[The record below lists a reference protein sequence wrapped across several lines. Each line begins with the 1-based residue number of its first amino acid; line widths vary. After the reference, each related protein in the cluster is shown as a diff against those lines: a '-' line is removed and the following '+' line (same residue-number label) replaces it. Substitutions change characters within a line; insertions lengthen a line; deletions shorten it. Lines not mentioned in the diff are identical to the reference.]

1 MAAPAIR
8 FQNHFAIVEICSVRL
23 IYGNGYLKKD
33 GILSEKP
40 RIKFKSFILL
50 PIFMAFFGLIVIST
64 ILIYRLQQVH
74 MEDDVHARLESV
86 QEITKTH
93 VADISQTLSGMLEFI
108 KEDRRLLDA
117 WHKKNREAVFREANM
132 ILKERLVGQGVTHFY
147 LIDADK
153 VCFLR
158 IHKPEYYGDTIHRCT
173 LDQSIESSEP
183 TSGLEL
189 GPLGTLALRV
199 VHPWR
204 VDGKIIGYIEL
215 GVEIDNMAHKL
226 KKILGSDLI
235 FTVNKKYLDSNR
247 WREGMKVMG
256 RDGNWEQFSDFVVIS
271 QTFPETPEA
280 LDRIVK
286 NRNGGD
292 EGRIINISH
301 NARRYSGGSV
311 PLVDAGNNI
320 IGDMIVLKDI
330 TTEAGLL
337 RALLI
342 TMIAFGLTGTA
353 LISFFYFFVGRIE
366 KRLIQSHRDLTNEI
380 SERKR
385 AQSDLQQAHDH
396 MESRVKAATSELTQ
410 MNIKLQQRVN
420 DCEMAET
427 ALRESEK
434 KYSTLVEDALTGVY
448 IVQDGKIEFAN
459 EKFADIFGYSRGE
472 LIGMESL
479 ELIYPEDRLRVEE
492 IRQKRLSHKSMPS
505 AYEVRG
511 IKKNGS
517 IVWLLRSNVL
527 IQNGGKK
534 AIAGSVFDITKRKTA
549 ESKLR
554 QSEKE
559 HRVLSG
565 KLLSV
570 EENERKRIARDVHDS
585 IGQALSAIKFGLEN
599 AISKLSGMAKEPDLE
614 SLKALVPVTQQSIE
628 EVRRIAMDLRPSIL
642 DDLGILAT
650 ISWFCR
656 EFETIYQNISIQK
669 EIDIREEVIP
679 VSVKTAIYRILQ
691 ESLNNVAKHSGAD
704 RVRIDLIH
712 TGRRIELAIVDNGSG
727 FDKEQIL
734 AMTDT
739 ERGLGLA
746 SIKKRAELSHGVF
759 ELQTDPAKG
768 TQIRV
773 SWPGPSAKE

>member
-1 MAAPAIR
+1 
-8 FQNHFAIVEICSVRL
+8 
-23 IYGNGYLKKD
+23 
-33 GILSEKP
+33 LSEKP
-40 RIKFKSFILL
+40 HLKFKKFIFL
-50 PIFMAFFGLIVIST
+50 PIFVAFFGLIVIAT
-64 ILIYRLQQVH
+64 ILIYRLQQMH
-74 MEDDVHARLESV
+74 MEDDVHTRLESV

-93 VADISQTLSGMLEFI
+93 VAGISQTLTGMLDFI

-117 WHKKNREAVFREANM
+117 WHKKNREAVFREADM

-147 LIDADK
+147 LIDVDK

-158 IHKPEYYGDTIHRCT
+158 IHKPQYYGDTILRCT
-173 LDQSIESSEP
+173 LEQSIESSKP

-204 VDGKIIGYIEL
+204 VDGEIIGYIEL

-226 KKILGSDLI
+226 KKMLGSELI

-247 WREGMKVMG
+247 WSDGMKVMG
-256 RDGNWEQFSDFVVIS
+256 RYGNWEQFSDFVIIS

-286 NRNGGD
+286 NRNGGN
-292 EGRIINISH
+292 EGHIINISH
-301 NARRYSGGSV
+301 NVRKYSGGIV
-311 PLVDAGNNI
+311 PLVDAGKNI

-330 TTEAGLL
+330 TAEAGLL

-342 TMIAFGLTGTA
+342 TMIVFGLTGTA

-366 KRLIQSHRDLTNEI
+366 KRLIRSHRDLTNQI

-410 MNIKLQQRVN
+410 VNIQLQQRVG

-459 EKFADIFGYSRGE
+459 EKFAEIFGYSRSE
-472 LIGMESL
+472 VIGMESL
-479 ELIYPEDRLRVEE
+479 ELIHPEDRLRVEE
-492 IRQKRLSHKSMPS
+492 IRKKRLIQKSAPS

-517 IVWLLRSNVL
+517 IIWLLRSNAL
-527 IQNGGKK
+527 IQNRGKM
-534 AIAGSVFDITKRKTA
+534 AIAGSVFDITERTTA

-559 HRVLSG
+559 YRVLSG

-585 IGQALSAIKFGLEN
+585 IGQALSAVKFGLEN
-599 AISKLSGMAKEPDLE
+599 AISKFRGMAKESDLE

-628 EVRRIAMDLRPSIL
+628 EIRRIAMDLRPSIL

-650 ISWFCR
+650 LNWFCR
-656 EFETIYQNISIQK
+656 EYETIYKNISVKK

-704 RVRIDLIH
+704 RVRIVLKH
-712 TGRRIELAIVDNGSG
+712 TGRRIELAVGDNGSG

-734 AMTDT
+734 ALADV

-759 ELQTDPAKG
+759 ELQTDSGKG

-773 SWPGPSAKE
+773 SWPGSPAKE